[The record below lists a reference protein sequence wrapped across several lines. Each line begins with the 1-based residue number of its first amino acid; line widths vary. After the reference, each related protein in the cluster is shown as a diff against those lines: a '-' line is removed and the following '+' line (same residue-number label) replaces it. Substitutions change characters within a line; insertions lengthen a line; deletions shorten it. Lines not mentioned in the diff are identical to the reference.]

1 MFGFIKNLIGGIVN
15 FFIGLFGG
23 KKSGYYLEL
32 DEAAE
37 VAQDAAKKAATKT
50 KEVAQTVA
58 SKTKEAAS
66 KTVEAAQSVVSTTEK
81 EVETA
86 AAKEKQAAQPVAAK
100 AEAIQKAEATKNG
113 SKRSAKKAPS
123 ATSPADAQPIKVELV
138 QTSNG
143 VRPEPVQPAKAEA
156 AKKVIQE
163 QPTETTFA
171 PKYLIPNNSNG
182 RRRPGA
188 NMNSYL
194 DMARQVKP
202 AK

>member
-1 MFGFIKNLIGGIVN
+1 MFGFIKNLIAGILN

-23 KKSGYYLEL
+23 KKNGYYLEL

-37 VAQDAAKKAATKT
+37 VAQDAAKKAVSKT
-50 KEVAQTVA
+50 QEVAQDA
-58 SKTKEAAS
+58 AKKAAS
-66 KTVEAAQSVVSTTEK
+66 KTQEVAQSVVSKTQEVAQSVISSTEK

-86 AAKEKQAAQPVAAK
+86 AAKEKNAAEPVAAQEEVTQNGTK
-100 AEAIQKAEATKNG
+100 IATKAT
-113 SKRSAKKAPS
+113 KAKSAKAKS
-123 ATSPADAQPIKVELV
+123 AKVELV

-156 AKKVIQE
+156 AKKVIKE
-163 QPTETTFA
+163 QPAETTFA
-171 PKYLIPNNSNG
+171 PKYLLPNNSNG

-188 NMNSYL
+188 NMNPFL

>member
-1 MFGFIKNLIGGIVN
+1 MFGFIKNLIAGILN

-32 DEAAE
+32 DEATE
-37 VAQDAAKKAATKT
+37 VAQDAAKKAVSKT

-58 SKTKEAAS
+58 SKTKEAA
-66 KTVEAAQSVVSTTEK
+66 QSVVSSTEK

-86 AAKEKQAAQPVAAK
+86 AAKDKKAAKPAVAK
-100 AEAIQKAEATKNG
+100 AEATQNGTK
-113 SKRSAKKAPS
+113 S
-123 ATSPADAQPIKVELV
+123 ATSPTEEKVKIELV

-163 QPTETTFA
+163 QPSETTFA
-171 PKYLIPNNSNG
+171 PKYLVPNSTNG

-188 NMNSYL
+188 NMNPFL